1 MWACM
6 LSHFNCVQLFANL
19 WTVAHKVPLSKG
31 FSDQEHTLRCIAV
44 LSSRASWP
52 RDWTHVSYFPA
63 LAGSFFTISTTV
75 CTKLLQWCPTL
86 CDPLDCSLP
95 DSSVRGILQARI
107 LEWVAIPFSRHL
119 PDPGME
125 PTNLMSPVLVDE
137 FFTTRATCVCSS
149 IFN

>member
-1 MWACM
+1 MHAKSLQLCPTLCKPM
-6 LSHFNCVQLFANL
+6 DYSSRGASVQGIL
-19 WTVAHKVPLSKG
+19 WTRIP
-31 FSDQEHTLRCIAV
+31 ECIAV

-63 LAGSFFTISTTV
+63 LAGCFFTISATV

-86 CDPLDCSLP
+86 CDPLDCSLS
-95 DSSVRGILQARI
+95 DSTVHGILQARI
-107 LEWVAIPFSRHL
+107 LEWVAAPFSRDL

-125 PTNLMSPVLVDE
+125 PTNLMSPVLIGE

-149 IFN
+149 IFS